1 MAQRGAAEF
10 FRLPYRHSP
19 PTKKH
24 PRPRLILSE
33 RPSGAPSVTS
43 RLIRPRQ
50 GRAWG
55 AVSSPRRGET
65 T

>member
-24 PRPRLILSE
+24 PRPRLFLWNALRVR
-33 RPSGAPSVTS
+33 RPSP
-43 RLIRPRQ
+43 
-50 GRAWG
+50 
-55 AVSSPRRGET
+55 AV
-65 T
+65 